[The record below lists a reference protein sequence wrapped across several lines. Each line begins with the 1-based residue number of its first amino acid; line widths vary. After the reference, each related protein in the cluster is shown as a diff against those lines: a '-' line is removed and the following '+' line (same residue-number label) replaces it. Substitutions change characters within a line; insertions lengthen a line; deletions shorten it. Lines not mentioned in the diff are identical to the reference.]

1 MTDVAEVL
9 PFALTVAFTTLP
21 VLLTLVVLLGT
32 ERASRGWL
40 IAGGYAFGLAGVFIL
55 AAVGFVR
62 LSVPR
67 SPAVDWALVLSG
79 AALIVVAAIRW
90 ERRRRRQKSS
100 HEETHNRLE
109 SRLRHVGSR
118 GALLLGLQ
126 FAFHPENLLLALA
139 ASSRT
144 IDADIWLQLI
154 AALVFAVVGV
164 STVALPT
171 LAFTIAGRR
180 VKPALERLRD
190 AILRHS
196 AAVTD
201 GLILLVGIVL
211 VIVGIWE
218 LLGG

>member
-1 MTDVAEVL
+1 MKDVAEVL

-40 IAGGYAFGLAGVFIL
+40 IAGGYAFGLAAVFML

-67 SPAVDWALVLSG
+67 GPAVDWALVLAG
-79 AALIVVAAIRW
+79 AALIVIAGIRW
-90 ERRRRRQKSS
+90 ERRRRRRRSS
-100 HEETHNRLE
+100 HVEKHNRLE
-109 SRLRHVGSR
+109 SRMQHLGAR

-126 FAFHPENLLLALA
+126 FAFHPENLLLAVA

-144 IDADIWLQLI
+144 IDADTWVQVVS
-154 AALVFAVVGV
+154 ALVFAVVGV
-164 STVALPT
+164 STVAIPT
-171 LAFTIAGRR
+171 IAFTVAGRR
-180 VKPALERLRD
+180 VKPALERIRD

-201 GLILLVGIVL
+201 GLILLVGLVL
-211 VIVGIWE
+211 VIVGVWE
-218 LLGG
+218 LLAG